1 MNFVIHRNETR
12 DRFNEVLQL
21 LNHISTLEPT
31 SPLVPATIETKI
43 MRGLFYVHLYAAFE
57 KSINDLVS
65 SILLSISSFNVLHFH
80 FTPQFNIIAARN
92 ILISFKDTSYK
103 NYIPKGIELIE
114 KLICRDVANFN
125 ETAFLKELQ
134 NVWYKTVM
142 EVRNAFG
149 MPTRPQESRVSTTVD
164 EIVNNRNAIAHGRL
178 SPVLVGSSQGSIIL
192 RQKMTILQNF
202 NDSIVDEFEAYFLA
216 KKFIKPTVRR
226 LY

>member
-1 MNFVIHRNETR
+1 
-12 DRFNEVLQL
+12 
-21 LNHISTLEPT
+21 
-31 SPLVPATIETKI
+31 
-43 MRGLFYVHLYAAFE
+43 
-57 KSINDLVS
+57 
-65 SILLSISSFNVLHFH
+65 
-80 FTPQFNIIAARN
+80 
-92 ILISFKDTSYK
+92 
-103 NYIPKGIELIE
+103 
-114 KLICRDVANFN
+114 
-125 ETAFLKELQ
+125 
-134 NVWYKTVM
+134 
-142 EVRNAFG
+142 